1 MNNTLLLPLPG
12 NDSLADALATRIDAE
27 IGKVTVRR
35 FPDRESYV
43 RIESPVEGRTVL
55 LCCTL
60 DRPDDKIMPLLFL
73 AEAARDLGAG
83 KVGLVAP
90 YLAYMRQDHRFQP
103 GEGITSFYFAQ
114 LLSSMVDGLVT
125 VDPHL
130 HRHRSLEEIY
140 SIPCRAVRA
149 APAISN
155 WIRTHLPDP
164 LLIGPDRESEQWV
177 AAAADGAG
185 APYLILEKTRRG
197 DRKVEISLPT
207 ADRWRDRTPVL
218 IDDIISSA
226 GTMIE
231 AVGQLRRVGLPPP
244 VCIGVHAV
252 FADQAHA
259 DLLASGAG
267 QVATCNTIPHPSNRI
282 DISDLL
288 AEGIRSLLTL
298 PPSSPE

>member
-1 MNNTLLLPLPG
+1 MSRALLLPLPG
-12 NDSLADALATRIDAE
+12 NDDLADALAKRIDAE
-27 IGKVTVRR
+27 IGKLTLRR

-73 AEAARDLGAG
+73 AEAARELGAE
-83 KVGLVAP
+83 KVGLIAP
-90 YLAYMRQDHRFQP
+90 YLAYMRHDHRFRP
-103 GEGITSFYFAQ
+103 GEGITSFYFAK
-114 LLSSMVDGLVT
+114 LLSSVIDGLVT

-130 HRHRSLEEIY
+130 HRHASLDEIY
-140 SIPCRAVRA
+140 SIPSRVVRA
-149 APAISN
+149 APAISD
-155 WIRTHLPDP
+155 WIRTHLPHP

-177 AAAADGAG
+177 AAAAEGTG
-185 APYLILEKTRRG
+185 APYLILEKIRRG
-197 DRKVEISLPT
+197 DREVEISLPA

-231 AVGQLRRVGLPPP
+231 AVVQLKRAGLPPP

-252 FADQAHA
+252 FADQAYA
-259 DLLASGAG
+259 DLLASGAV
-267 QVATCNTIPHPSNRI
+267 QVATCNTISHPSNQI
-282 DISDLL
+282 DINDLL
-288 AEGIRSLLTL
+288 ADGVRSLLT
-298 PPSSPE
+298 SADFSGE